1 MQTTHGEQ
9 QMSTDNQ
16 ASRRKGERKTKR
28 AAPGGS
34 RAAQPMPSYES
45 YQEVVM
51 LIINGDIPA
60 FEPGALAAT
69 LLLEMEREGHAL
81 SDTAHAAIMRVAA
94 CLKKQ
99 HADEVT
105 GDRLAHEVIR
115 KARGI

>member
-1 MQTTHGEQ
+1 
-9 QMSTDNQ
+9 MSTDNQ
-16 ASRRKGERKTKR
+16 ASRRKGKPKTKG
-28 AAPGGS
+28 AGPAESPTG
-34 RAAQPMPSYES
+34 QPMPSYES

-69 LLLEMEREGHAL
+69 LLLEMEREGHVL

-105 GDRLAHEVIR
+105 GDRLAREVIR
-115 KARGI
+115 RAKGG